1 MSGEAMSYI
10 HTARVLCSMFTAATF
25 NNSRLKCERSI
36 TYRRAR
42 VNIKENRQNSDDIIS
57 DVRGPN
63 RQTIKNRYRRS
74 IRYRNWQL
82 FPTLKKQQMNG
93 SAQQKQWLHS
103 TKKRSTVSADTEIY
117 DITRT
122 DS

>member
-1 MSGEAMSYI
+1 MRDGVYGGEQMSGEAMSYI

-63 RQTIKNRYRRS
+63 RQTIKTDIDVR
-74 IRYRNWQL
+74 
-82 FPTLKKQQMNG
+82 F
-93 SAQQKQWLHS
+93 
-103 TKKRSTVSADTEIY
+103 DTGTGNY
-117 DITRT
+117 FQR
-122 DS
+122 